1 MLGWVTFFLLLD
13 SSLAIRTKRDISRE
27 KRSDP
32 CSLKKLFHMEKIKK
46 KDGDELSI
54 NVSPGMMDRMMIH
67 HLGYDSICN
76 ANELLDLE
84 RANRIYVTNN
94 QDTFRGRR
102 SVGDMKRQKRAA
114 EETEQPIRVSGVER
128 IHMIERLAV
137 QVDQL
142 QRKIELAAEILAT
155 PQIKHDRDM
164 FMMYKQRMKSLLKA
178 KLKLAI
184 KENRIVLDTMEH
196 INISDQFQR

>member
-1 MLGWVTFFLLLD
+1 MLGWLTFFLLLD
-13 SSLAIRTKRDISRE
+13 LSLAIRTKRDISRE

-32 CSLKKLFHMEKIKK
+32 CSFKKLFHMEKIKK
-46 KDGDELSI
+46 KDGEEISI
-54 NVSPGMMDRMMIH
+54 NISPGMMDRLMIH
-67 HLGYDSICN
+67 SFKYDSVCN
-76 ANELLDLE
+76 SNELLDLE
-84 RANRIYVTNN
+84 RSNRIYVTNN

-102 SVGDMKRQKRAA
+102 SVGEKSRQKRDAK
-114 EETEQPIRVSGVER
+114 EIEQPLSVRGAER

-184 KENRIVLDTMEH
+184 KENKIMLDTMEH
-196 INISDQFQR
+196 INIHDQFQR